1 MKVLQVINNMD
12 IGGAETLLK
21 NYVISNKDQ
30 SVKNSICILQGKK
43 SFILDGIREHNIK
56 VYNLGL
62 KNKYMFIKA
71 LVGLNN
77 IIRKNNYDVVH
88 IHLFPGQYYGAILKI
103 LNKKVKFIFTEHSD
117 SNSRRNKKIF
127 YLFEKSS
134 YSVYD
139 KILCISKMTKKS
151 LVRFIP
157 KLEEKCEVVYGGIK
171 KTSIYNNNKIYDIIL
186 VGSLRSNVKGVD
198 VLLKA
203 INLIQDKV
211 NKVCIVGDGVLMNEL
226 VSLRDSLGLNQV
238 VEFVGN
244 QKDVNSYLSKSKI
257 FVLPSRWEGFGLAII
272 EAMAQ
277 KIPVIASEVGGIPE
291 IITNMENGILVK
303 SEDYVQLSKEI
314 EKLLKDEELR
324 RYLTKNAY
332 NKMETCFSIDVY
344 VDKLNYIY
352 KTLV

>member
-30 SVKNSICILQGKK
+30 SVKNSICILQGKE

-56 VYNLGL
+56 VYNLEL
-62 KNKYMFIKA
+62 KSKYMFIKA
-71 LVGLNN
+71 LVQLNN
-77 IIRKNNYDVVH
+77 IIKRNNYDVVH
-88 IHLFPGQYYGAILKI
+88 MHLFPGQYYGAILKM
-103 LNKKVKFIFTEHSD
+103 LNKNVKFIFTEHSD
-117 SNSRRNKKIF
+117 SNSRRDKIVF
-127 YLFEKSS
+127 YLFEKLS
-134 YSVYD
+134 YSIYD
-139 KILCISKMTKKS
+139 KVLCISKMTKKS

-157 KLEEKCEVVYGGIK
+157 KLEENCEVVYGGIK
-171 KTSIYNNNKIYDIIL
+171 KTSICNNDKIYDVIL

-203 INLIQDKV
+203 INLMQDKV
-211 NKVCIVGDGVLMNEL
+211 NKVCIVGDGILMDEM
-226 VSLRDSLGLNQV
+226 VSLRDSLGLNKI

-244 QKDVNSYLSKSKI
+244 QKDVNSYLSKSKV

-277 KIPVIASEVGGIPE
+277 KVPVIASEVGGIPE
-291 IITNMENGILVK
+291 VISNMEDGILVK
-303 SEDYVQLSKEI
+303 SEDYVQLAKEI
-314 EKLLKDEELR
+314 EKLLVDEDLR
-324 RYLTKNAY
+324 RNLTTNAY
-332 NKMETCFSIDVY
+332 NKMEKYFSIDVY

>member
-21 NYVISNKDQ
+21 NYIINNKDQ
-30 SVKNSICILQGKK
+30 SIKNSICILQGKK
-43 SFILDGIREHNIK
+43 SFILDGIRDHNIR
-56 VYNLGL
+56 VYNLKL
-62 KNKYMFIKA
+62 KNKYMFVKA
-71 LVGLNN
+71 LVGLNS

-88 IHLFPGQYYGAILKI
+88 MHLFPGQYYGAILKI
-103 LNKKVKFIFTEHSD
+103 INKKVKFIFTEHSD

-127 YLFEKSS
+127 YLFEKLS
-134 YSVYD
+134 YSMYD

-151 LVRFIP
+151 LIKFIP
-157 KLEEKCEVVYGGIK
+157 TLEEKCEVVYGGINK
-171 KTSIYNNNKIYDIIL
+171 ASIRSNNTIYDVIL

-203 INLIQDKV
+203 INLIPDKV
-211 NKVCIVGDGVLMNEL
+211 NKACIVGDGILMDEL
-226 VSLRDSLGLNQV
+226 VSLRDSLGLNKV

-244 QKDVNSYLSKSKI
+244 QKDVNSYLSKSKV

-291 IITNMENGILVK
+291 VITNMQDGVLVK

-314 EKLLKDEELR
+314 EKLLIDEDLR
-324 RYLTKNAY
+324 SYLTTNAY
-332 NKMETCFSIDVY
+332 NKMEQCFSIDVY